1 MSVVTL
7 ASPGEDAATAV
18 AVWDDL
24 LRGYAAVLDEQRA
37 MLLAVDLDE
46 PLDGDALGVPA
57 FEPPASAPTLP
68 DSLRGR
74 AHALLAETEGLIEL
88 ARSVLAAHP
97 GPNRRQPTAASAGGS
112 TLDQLI

>member
-7 ASPGEDAATAV
+7 ASPGEDVATAV

-37 MLLAVDLDE
+37 MLLAVDFDE
-46 PLDGDALGVPA
+46 PLDGDALIVPT
-57 FEPPASAPTLP
+57 FEPPASVPALP

-74 AHALLAETEGLIEL
+74 ARALLAETEGLTEL
-88 ARSVLAAHP
+88 TRSVLAAHP
-97 GPNRRQPTAASAGGS
+97 ARHRRLPAAVSAGDS
-112 TLDQLI
+112 AVDQRI